1 MYRRD
6 YLVRQ
11 FEEFGKVLAMILGLK
26 KDENFPELLD
36 QIEEASEKFTSTEI
50 NYAEILDDDKLLDTL
65 LVTKKLND
73 EQLKMLADLL
83 YEKAEYHLKAQ
94 RTQTFEADATNCYKK
109 AYIIYLFLKERATLP
124 YSLDMHYKVEI
135 LSKMGLL
142 Q

>member
-26 KDENFPELLD
+26 KDGNFLELLN
-36 QIEEASEKFTSTEI
+36 QIEESARKFTSTEI
-50 NYAEILDDDKLLDTL
+50 NFAEILDDNKLLDVL
-65 LVTKKLND
+65 IVTKNLND

-94 RTQTFEADATNCYKK
+94 RNQTFETDATNCYKK

-124 YSLDMHYKVEI
+124 YSLDTHYKIEV
-135 LSKMGLL
+135 LRKMGL
-142 Q
+142 